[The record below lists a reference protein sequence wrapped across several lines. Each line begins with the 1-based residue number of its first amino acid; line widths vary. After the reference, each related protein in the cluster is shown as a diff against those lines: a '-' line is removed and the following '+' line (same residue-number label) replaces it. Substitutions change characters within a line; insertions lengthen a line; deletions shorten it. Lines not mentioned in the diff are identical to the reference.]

1 MIYVVAVA
9 PALLLGLSLARRRG
23 SPASLGLDG
32 ALVALAG
39 AWLGSRVFFAFQW
52 YFTDPAYTEQSLA
65 GLLLEGGQASMG
77 GLAGMLPALYLFFHL
92 SGRVAYPELAGLLL
106 EGGQA
111 SMGGLAGMLPA
122 LYLFFHLSGRVAY
135 PLGAMDVTTPPLSLY
150 QGLARLGCFAAG
162 CCHGTPSLNLPW
174 AVTFTD
180 PRAACPYLGTPLH
193 PAQIY
198 LSVGSLALS
207 AALVGLALRPAVLR
221 GWLLAVYL
229 IGYGGLRFSVEFV
242 RGDHRP
248 FLGLLSLNQWICL
261 GFLVSGLLLAFVRY
275 RNPPRTP

>member
-1 MIYVVAVA
+1 MFPHSLFEIAGKTINLYVVIYVVAVA

-52 YFTDPAYTEQSLA
+52 YFTDPAYTEQS
-65 GLLLEGGQASMG
+65 
-77 GLAGMLPALYLFFHL
+77 
-92 SGRVAYPELAGLLL
+92 LAGLLL